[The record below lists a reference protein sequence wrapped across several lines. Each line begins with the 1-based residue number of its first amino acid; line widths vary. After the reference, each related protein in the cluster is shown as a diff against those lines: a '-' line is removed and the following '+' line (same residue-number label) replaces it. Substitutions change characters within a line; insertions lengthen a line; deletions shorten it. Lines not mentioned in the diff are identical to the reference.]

1 MVVAALLIA
10 AALFRIAIAHWLA
23 TDIAD
28 DGRVYSQIGRDVVE
42 QHIYSHSEAA
52 PYEPTLIRVPGY
64 PLFLAGI
71 YKIFGHTNNGAVR
84 IAQALVDTGS
94 CALVALLAWLWQ
106 PDEKKKV
113 ATAIAA
119 LAFAAVNPF
128 TTIYAATILSETL
141 SIFFA
146 LATCVAAI
154 IAFQKTFLADEKEKS
169 AITNNAIGWWAIAG
183 ALAGIGTLVRP
194 DSGLFAFAICLT
206 LAIAAVFRLRQRWR
220 SGAISLAVFGAALM
234 LALTP
239 WTIRNWRVFHRF
251 QPLAP
256 FSAQDP
262 GEFAPNGYE
271 RWLKTWLDDERY
283 VEEFWWPLDTEAID
297 VDEMPDSA
305 FDSAEEKARVAVLLD
320 RYNRADEPAT
330 NDAEKQTPQPGA
342 SPNAT
347 PTPTPQTKNSPNAN
361 ANANAA
367 DESDDEDENDNSD
380 ANTNDNNSNDESSAT
395 QSSAVEMTPEID
407 AGFAKIAAERIA
419 RHPFR
424 YYFWVPAKRAWALW
438 FNTHSDYYPFS
449 GTLFPLDDLDYQAHQ
464 QIWLPLFGLLVC
476 IYTLAG
482 VAGAFALWD
491 LNQFWPRM
499 WLLLT
504 ILIIVSRLMLF
515 SMAVSPESRYVVIFF
530 PFLAVL
536 AGLFFSGIAKTLHNL
551 KQQTHAGKS

>member
-1 MVVAALLIA
+1 MLIA

-28 DGRVYSQIGRDVVE
+28 DGRVYSQIGRNVVE

-64 PLFLAGI
+64 PLFIAGI
-71 YKIFGHTNNGAVR
+71 YKVFGHTNNGAVR
-84 IAQALVDTGS
+84 ITQALVDTGS

-106 PDEKKKV
+106 PDEKKKA

-128 TTIYAATILSETL
+128 TTIYTATILSETL

-146 LATCVAAI
+146 LATCVAAT
-154 IAFQKTFLADEKEKS
+154 IAFQKTFPAPEEEKLG
-169 AITNNAIGWWAIAG
+169 ITNDAIGWWAVAG

-194 DSGLFAFAICLT
+194 DSGLFAFAICVTLT
-206 LAIAAVFRLRQRWR
+206 IAVVVRLRQRWR
-220 SGAISLAVFGAALM
+220 RGAISLAVFAAALM

-262 GEFAPNGYE
+262 GEFVPNGYE

-283 VEEFWWPLDTEAID
+283 VEEFWWPVDTEAID
-297 VDEMPDSA
+297 ADDLPDSA
-305 FDSAEEKARVAVLLD
+305 FDSAEEKARVAALFD
-320 RYNRADEPAT
+320 RYNRADEPET
-330 NDAEKQTPQPGA
+330 NNAGTPTSQPGA

-347 PTPTPQTKNSPNAN
+347 PTTTPQTKPSANS
-361 ANANAA
+361 NANAA
-367 DESDDEDENDNSD
+367 EESDEEDQNDNSD
-380 ANTNDNNSNDESSAT
+380 TDTSDSNNSADESSAT

-449 GTLFPLDDLDYQAHQ
+449 GALFPLDDLDYQAHQ

-491 LNQFWPRM
+491 MNQFWPRM

-536 AGLFFSGIAKTLHNL
+536 AGLFFSGIRKRQPAP
-551 KQQTHAGKS
+551 AGRS